1 MEKERIR
8 IIESFSALL
17 GEKPFDSIT
26 QKAVTERAD
35 LPASAFSYC
44 FHDMYALADALLEE
58 ERNTVAESG
67 ITPDS
72 GGEAFLLSVSFALRN
87 PAAAKNLV
95 LSSAAGIYKKSVSIL
110 ASKYFSE
117 VILKKSKET
126 EPGEM
131 ERSAVRFLRASAVGL
146 ASKELIR
153 ADDVRAEAEKYIEF
167 FDIFTDNLQ
176 GKT

>member
-8 IIESFSALL
+8 MIESFLGLL
-17 GEKPFDSIT
+17 CEKSFDSIN
-26 QKAVTERAD
+26 QRSVTERAD

-58 ERNTVAESG
+58 ERNTVTDSG
-67 ITPDS
+67 IIPDS

-87 PAAAKNLV
+87 PKAAKNIA

-117 VILKKSKET
+117 VILKKLGDA
-126 EPGEM
+126 EPGDR
-131 ERSAVRFLRASAVGL
+131 ERRAARFLRACAVGL
-146 ASKELIR
+146 ASKELIKSE
-153 ADDVRAEAEKYIEF
+153 DVRAEAEKYIEF
-167 FDIFTDNLQ
+167 FDIVTENL
-176 GKT
+176 